1 MEPLQRTNCSPIMH
15 IQLLYNI
22 LRPIM
27 ALQGCEKNLSSPRC
41 GKKQKTPG
49 RHVYV
54 NPRALK
60 RYRISEVVYNTVP
73 RMVLK
78 TAEGISG
85 IADESPGVN
94 LFVPQKR
101 LLLPSWQ
108 AGASQPCRPL
118 ACAVT
123 HSLPRALARSPLTLA
138 FLGFL

>member
-1 MEPLQRTNCSPIMH
+1 
-15 IQLLYNI
+15 
-22 LRPIM
+22 M

-41 GKKQKTPG
+41 GKKQKMPG

-101 LLLPSWQ
+101 LLLPSGKREQ
-108 AGASQPCRPL
+108 ANL
-118 ACAVT
+118 AVHWLVLSHT
-123 HSLPRALARSPLTLA
+123 VYLERWRVRH
-138 FLGFL
+138 